1 MDKSK
6 KSKTTNS
13 SKKAWDE
20 KDASTQDQS
29 QPVENVTTEKEREK
43 DREKDRDRERD
54 RDREKTREKDK
65 EKDSEK
71 DSENENESDGE
82 SDKNTDT
89 DNKSE
94 SGSEGEGDD
103 DDDDSDFEYVEVD
116 KIIQLLQLA
125 FFHPDTGLNLC
136 QTFTRVADSIDKNT
150 KTVAKL
156 LQHYESKEQRRKS
169 KS

>member
-6 KSKTTNS
+6 KSNK
-13 SKKAWDE
+13 SKKTMKDDE
-20 KDASTQDQS
+20 PQE
-29 QPVENVTTEKEREK
+29 QPVEEPEQTQNN
-43 DREKDRDRERD
+43 
-54 RDREKTREKDK
+54 
-65 EKDSEK
+65 
-71 DSENENESDGE
+71 SENESENESE
-82 SDKNTDT
+82 KNTDT
-89 DNKSE
+89 DNKE
-94 SGSEGEGDD
+94 DSEGEGDE
-103 DDDDSDFEYVEVD
+103 DSDFEYVEVD

-156 LQHYESKEQRRKS
+156 LQHYETKEHSRKS

>member
-6 KSKTTNS
+6 SSKKSNN
-13 SKKAWDE
+13 SKKAWKENDVQE
-20 KDASTQDQS
+20 
-29 QPVENVTTEKEREK
+29 QPVEDPEPTKNE
-43 DREKDRDRERD
+43 
-54 RDREKTREKDK
+54 
-65 EKDSEK
+65 S
-71 DSENENESDGE
+71 ENESDNE
-82 SDKNTDT
+82 SEKNTDT
-89 DNKSE
+89 DNKE
-94 SGSEGEGDD
+94 ESEGEGDEE
-103 DDDDSDFEYVEVD
+103 SDFEYVEVD

-156 LQHYESKEQRRKS
+156 LQHYESKEHGKKS